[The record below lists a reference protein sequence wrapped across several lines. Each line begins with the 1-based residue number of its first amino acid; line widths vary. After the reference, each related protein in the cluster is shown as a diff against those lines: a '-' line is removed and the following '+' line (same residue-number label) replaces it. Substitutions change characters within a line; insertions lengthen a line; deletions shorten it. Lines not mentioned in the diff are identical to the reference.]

1 MTLNELRNVI
11 DIDIEG
17 SLVRFSNFEPMYL
30 KYLKR
35 FVSEPTYDALLAAV
49 QAQDFGAIETTAH
62 TLKGIC
68 GNLGLTTLFNTFNEI
83 VQCVRSGRNDEAIA
97 LCNSVHP
104 EVVKTREAI
113 AQLP

>member
-17 SLVRFSNFEPMYL
+17 SLVRFSNFE
-30 KYLKR
+30 
-35 FVSEPTYDALLAAV
+35 
-49 QAQDFGAIETTAH
+49 H